1 MGKLISNIPFFRRSE
16 VGGEIIFV
24 FAKGVAGESVAK
36 EEKAAAGATP
46 APRCSDLYSF
56 SSIFNGWLL
65 HP

>member
-1 MGKLISNIPFFRRSE
+1 M
-16 VGGEIIFV
+16 GGEIIFV
-24 FAKGVAGESVAK
+24 FAKGVAGESVTK